1 MGRGRGPAG
10 SDALQGRGARSSPV
24 TPGLRSPA
32 ASRGRSPSARPGT
45 LPLPK
50 CRLQGCAVRSDWW
63 SRQHLLKS
71 RRERNEPAMNDAL
84 HRPGHRGRHRVS
96 AASAAI
102 SQPTVRTPT
111 LGSSSVPPAGREL
124 FLLGASLL
132 PRQTPGFLLSTNANF
147 PSSSCVPKRLKGSD
161 SFRPFSPQ
169 CDISD
174 FSLLSVPGKRG
185 LPYPQSPGAGVVF
198 TQLNSSLH
206 RFRGLE

>member
-10 SDALQGRGARSSPV
+10 SDALQGRGARSSPA

-63 SRQHLLKS
+63 SQQHLLKP

-102 SQPTVRTPT
+102 SQPTER
-111 LGSSSVPPAGREL
+111 
-124 FLLGASLL
+124 LLWA
-132 PRQTPGFLLSTNANF
+132 A
-147 PSSSCVPKRLKGSD
+147 
-161 SFRPFSPQ
+161 PQ
-169 CDISD
+169 CPLRDVSF
-174 FSLLSVPGKRG
+174 FSWEPVFCPVRLLAF
-185 LPYPQSPGAGVVF
+185 Y
-198 TQLNSSLH
+198 
-206 RFRGLE
+206 